1 LVRLSATGHRAAV
14 WTLPACINGVHAMTD
29 ITQSRV
35 LVQSDVGYGNGAPCG
50 GRNPPARWNIQ
61 VAVVGPT
68 KLRTIAIDPQNG
80 DQLYVTGW

>member
-1 LVRLSATGHRAAV
+1 MWATATA
-14 WTLPACINGVHAMTD
+14 
-29 ITQSRV
+29 
-35 LVQSDVGYGNGAPCG
+35 CG